1 MDDLIRKLTEQIKEK
16 EREIKEVSR
25 AERVD
30 LVKLEKLK
38 KELHALDTEL
48 ANLDTPQNR
57 KVAAENRQSVMD
69 FITNEHQ
76 RQDEEDKKV
85 AEDLRLLKE
94 ELHAKEKFFK
104 PRDFKETPEVM
115 DNNNNNNNIS
125 SSEKAARLIR
135 NNLNLIFLR
144 SNYYPTNDANN
155 SPYIISNNIK
165 FNQEELEKHR
175 EEIKAVLN
183 VVAGFDAANI
193 GLLQDGRPWANNS
206 HEVEHLI
213 AMASALGLIQDLNKP
228 KLIDI
233 FDDIEE
239 EKHRR

>member
-1 MDDLIRKLTEQIKEK
+1 MDDLIKNLTEKINEK
-16 EREIKEVSR
+16 EREIKELCR

-30 LVKLEKLK
+30 LVKLGYLK
-38 KELHALDTEL
+38 GELNGLYDQLAILDS
-48 ANLDTPQNR
+48 PQNR

-104 PRDFKETPEVM
+104 PRDFKETPEVT
-115 DNNNNNNNIS
+115 DNNNNIS